1 MTLKYSKRTRKL
13 LVLSGVIGPV
23 LFFTLLSILGLVWMG
38 YNPISTGMSEI
49 GAVDSPF
56 KNIMNIFGFSLL
68 GVFIVIFSTG
78 FKIFFRKNL
87 QMAFTFILLLIGGI
101 FMFLVGFFPC
111 DPQCIDVTLTGRL
124 HSFTA
129 TIPAISI
136 PLAAMVSAYPIS
148 KNWNKNWGYLS
159 FILGILS
166 IAAGPLMFL
175 EVMDNFTGL
184 IQRLGIAISL
194 LWIFIVSIK
203 IYKETR

>member
-1 MTLKYSKRTRKL
+1 MGKITAWLATLIGL
-13 LVLSGVIGPV
+13 LLIVAL
-23 LFFTLLSILGLVWMG
+23 IL
-38 YNPISTGMSEI
+38 P
-49 GAVDSPF
+49 
-56 KNIMNIFGFSLL
+56 LL
-68 GVFIVIFSTG
+68 GVDIAG
-78 FKIFFRKNL
+78 E
-87 QMAFTFILLLIGGI
+87 LIGGI

-129 TIPAISI
+129 TVPAISI

-184 IQRLGIAISL
+184 IQRLGTGISL
-194 LWIFIVSIK
+194 LWIFILSIK
-203 IYKETR
+203 IYKEI